1 MEEHM
6 ETNNKNSNNLE
17 RFVRD
22 NREAFDNMQPSPALW
37 DKIGESIGEPKKSTT
52 RVVRMSWARWA
63 VAATLFLA
71 LAGILSYQLFWKPQ
85 GSDIQLADRN
95 DTPATK
101 IATPE
106 TIDPVVNQIDPQYA
120 KLVSQFTEV
129 IGAKQAELKQIE
141 KDDPELYKKFAG
153 DIQKL
158 DSSYH
163 VLRSTLNAN
172 PNTEQLL
179 QAMISNLQMQIELL
193 NQQLS
198 IIQKVKQPK
207 ADKI

>member
-1 MEEHM
+1 M
-6 ETNNKNSNNLE
+6 ETNNNNRKTNNLE

-22 NREAFDNMQPSPALW
+22 NREAFDNMEPSTALW
-37 DKIGESIGEPKKSTT
+37 DKIGEAIGEEKKSTT

-71 LAGILSYQLFWKPQ
+71 LAGTISYQLFWKQ
-85 GSDIQLADRN
+85 QAADLPIAQHT
-95 DTPATK
+95 DTPGAGAAATNVV
-101 IATPE
+101 
-106 TIDPVVNQIDPQYA
+106 DPLVNQIDPQYA

-129 IGAKQAELKQIE
+129 IESKQNELKQIE
-141 KDDPELYKKFAG
+141 KDDPELYNKFAG

-163 VLRSTLNAN
+163 LLRSTLNAN

-193 NQQLS
+193 NQQLT

>member
-1 MEEHM
+1 MEA
-6 ETNNKNSNNLE
+6 NNRNSNNLE

-22 NREAFDNMQPSPALW
+22 NREAFDNMEPSAALW
-37 DKIGESIGEPKKSTT
+37 DKIGEAIGEGKKNTT
-52 RVVRMSWARWA
+52 RVVRVSWARWA

-71 LAGILSYQLFWKPQ
+71 LAGTISYQLFWKQ
-85 GSDIQLADRN
+85 QSTDIQIAQQT
-95 DTPATK
+95 DTLESQTTAPNVV
-101 IATPE
+101 
-106 TIDPVVNQIDPQYA
+106 DPLVNQIDPQYA

-129 IGAKQAELKQIE
+129 IESKQNELKKIE
-141 KDDPELYKKFAG
+141 KDDPELYNKFAG

-163 VLRSTLNAN
+163 LLRSTLNAN

-193 NQQLS
+193 NQQLT

>member
-1 MEEHM
+1 M
-6 ETNNKNSNNLE
+6 ETNNRNTNNLE

-22 NREAFDNMQPSPALW
+22 NREAFDNMEPSATLW
-37 DKIGESIGEPKKSTT
+37 DKIGEAIGEEKKTTT

-71 LAGILSYQLFWKPQ
+71 LAGTISYQVFWKQ
-85 GSDIQLADRN
+85 QTADVL
-95 DTPATK
+95 
-101 IATPE
+101 IAQQSNTSKTE
-106 TIDPVVNQIDPQYA
+106 STSSEIFDPLVNQIDPQYA

-129 IGAKQAELKQIE
+129 IETKQSQLKQIE
-141 KDDPELYKKFAG
+141 KDDPSLYKKFAG

-193 NQQLS
+193 NQQLT

-207 ADKI
+207 ANKI

>member
-1 MEEHM
+1 MEP
-6 ETNNKNSNNLE
+6 NNRKSNNLE

-22 NREAFDNMQPSPALW
+22 NREAFDNMEPSAALW
-37 DKIGESIGEPKKSTT
+37 DKIGEAIGEEKKSTT

-71 LAGILSYQLFWKPQ
+71 LAGTISYQLFWKQ
-85 GSDIQLADRN
+85 QAADLPIAQQT
-95 DTPATK
+95 DTPDAGSTATNVV
-101 IATPE
+101 
-106 TIDPVVNQIDPQYA
+106 DPLVNQIDPQYA

-129 IGAKQAELKQIE
+129 IESKQNELKQIE
-141 KDDPELYKKFAG
+141 KDDPELYNKFAG

-163 VLRSTLNAN
+163 LLRSTLNAN

-193 NQQLS
+193 NQQLT

>member
-1 MEEHM
+1 M
-6 ETNNKNSNNLE
+6 ETNNNRKSNNLE

-22 NREAFDNMQPSPALW
+22 NREAFDNMEPSAALW
-37 DKIGESIGEPKKSTT
+37 DKIGEAIGEEKKSTT

-71 LAGILSYQLFWKPQ
+71 LAGTISYQLFWKQ
-85 GSDIQLADRN
+85 QAADLPIAQHT
-95 DTPATK
+95 DTPKEGSTASNVV
-101 IATPE
+101 
-106 TIDPVVNQIDPQYA
+106 DPLVNQIDPQYA

-129 IGAKQAELKQIE
+129 IESKQNELKQIE
-141 KDDPELYKKFAG
+141 KDDPELYNKFAG

-163 VLRSTLNAN
+163 LLRSTLNAN

-193 NQQLS
+193 NQQLT